1 MTVTDRIPVRTS
13 SPYTVTVGQDLLADS
28 GRWLAE
34 LHAPCTVQLVTDDTV
49 NALYADTVSDSLSA
63 AGFAVHR
70 FAFPHGEASKTTA
83 TLVTLLERMAEQA
96 LTRTDVVVALGGGVV
111 SDLAGFAAA
120 VYLRGIPHVTVPT
133 TLLAAVDAAV
143 GGKTGVDL
151 AAGKNLAGAFKQPLG
166 VLCDTAT
173 FATLPPRELRN
184 GMAET
189 VKTAMLCDTALF
201 DSLENAASLDLAAA
215 VARCIRYKAYV
226 VEQDEHDQ
234 GLRQLLNLG
243 HTVGHAVEQCSHFT
257 LAHGEAVA
265 IGMAVITRAAA
276 RRGLCADDIAVRL
289 IQTLKAHGLP
299 TDNPY
304 TAEDLLATALRDK
317 KRRGDRLTL
326 VVPRTVGDCVLHDVP
341 TAELAAWITE
351 GSADQ

>member
-1 MTVTDRIPVRTS
+1 MPIFDRIPVCAS
-13 SPYTVTVGQDLLADS
+13 SHYTVTVGQDLLTTS
-28 GRWLAE
+28 GEWLRE
-34 LHAPCTVQLVTDDTV
+34 LHAPSTVQLVTDDTV
-49 NALYADTVSDSLSA
+49 NALYADTVEHSLSA
-63 AGFAVHR
+63 AGFTVHR
-70 FAFPHGEASKTTA
+70 FVFLQGEASKTTA
-83 TLVTLLERMAEQA
+83 TLVALLERMAENEI
-96 LTRTDVVVALGGGVV
+96 TRNDMVVALGGGVV

-120 VYLRGIPHVTVPT
+120 VYLRGIPHVTIPT

-173 FATLPPRELRN
+173 FETLPEKERRN

-189 VKTAMLCDTALF
+189 IKTAMLCDADLF
-201 DSLENAASLDLAAA
+201 ASLERACVPDLTAA
-215 VARCIRYKAYV
+215 VARCIRYKAQV
-226 VEQDEHDQ
+226 VAQDEHDN

-243 HTVGHAVEQCSHFT
+243 HTVGHAVERCSDFS

-265 IGMAVITRAAA
+265 IGMAVIARAAA
-276 RRGLCADDIAVRL
+276 KCGLCDADAARRL
-289 IQTLKAHGLP
+289 INALQAHGLP

-304 TAEDLLATALRDK
+304 AADKLLEAAMRDK

-326 VVPRTVGDCVLHDVP
+326 IVPRTVGDCMLHDIAVDD
-341 TAELAAWITE
+341 LAWWITE
-351 GSADQ
+351 GSRDL